1 VCVSGHA
8 LLTHDYPL
16 HLAVTRIVG
25 ERVGLVGQNG
35 AGKSTLLGAIAGVRR
50 AEEGRMTIKSGAR
63 VGYLVQTAVSG
74 SDNTVWQEV
83 HSAHQSCRMHSK
95 RAV

>member
-1 VCVSGHA
+1 M
-8 LLTHDYPL
+8 HDHHL
-16 HLAVTRIVG
+16 HFAVTHTVG

-50 AEEGRMTIKSGAR
+50 AEEGRMTIKNGAR

-83 HSAHQSCRMHSK
+83 YTASILYSCLLSWK
-95 RAV
+95 RVV

>member
-1 VCVSGHA
+1 VT
-8 LLTHDYPL
+8 LT
-16 HLAVTRIVG
+16 VG

-50 AEEGRMTIKSGAR
+50 AEEGRMTIKNCVR
-63 VGYLVQTAVSG
+63 IGYLVQTAVSG

-83 HSAHQSCRMHSK
+83 LSSRIFF
-95 RAV
+95 